1 MKKTYFE
8 DIFELAERILFIYG
22 ETYNDISI
30 YINTD
35 DSIDLIRELIGQDYA
50 DMDNLYI
57 ESINVDLYKS
67 SDVILITIDK
77 NGGIWAE
84 DAGCDDGFKR
94 VDSCYIFTEPKFYN
108 NVVKANDSD
117 INYIVFAF
125 GEEEE
130 VPEKKKVTI
139 LTDDVKKISGFRY
152 EDKKDGGCFSV
163 EFCNYAPVEDID
175 GMLTMCEKIL
185 DAYAKF
191 LG

>member
-35 DSIDLIRELIGQDYA
+35 DSIALIRELIGQDYA

-67 SDVILITIDK
+67 SGVILITIDK

-84 DAGCDDGFKR
+84 DAGCDDGFKK

-125 GEEEE
+125 GEEDGITGEFGWINDDNGK
-130 VPEKKKVTI
+130 VCGFAYDDNRDGICFHFMYCMCDAPESPAEIIKLRDKV
-139 LTDDVKKISGFRY
+139 LSLY
-152 EDKKDGGCFSV
+152 V
-163 EFCNYAPVEDID
+163 ESINN
-175 GMLTMCEKIL
+175 
-185 DAYAKF
+185 
-191 LG
+191 